1 MMSRSK
7 AVLCGLYAGL
17 VAGIAMTLAMLL
29 LAWLFQIATPLV
41 ILGDRLSVFISPKP
55 FFWIMGRVGGYNHL
69 KQLGVGSSVFGQ
81 ILVGAIGGIVY
92 GLVRRNRDDVG
103 YRWTSLIFVALPL
116 AISAILLW
124 PVLGTHYGGMPID
137 AARLITLLGLAI
149 SFLLFERVLVLGFD
163 FLTSRGQ
170 EKTVASPAF
179 SPHLGRRAFLFG
191 ALGLL
196 FVGGGAAIARKLF
209 RIATFSYDGTQY
221 KGEGVRPITPNDQ
234 FYCVTKN
241 VVDPRVDAGLWH
253 LEVIGMVQHPRTYR
267 LLDLKEVEMVD
278 QETPLMCINN
288 ELDAGLMSNAVWRG
302 IPMADWLQA
311 SAPLPGAERVRLH
324 GVDNYTDT
332 VPFQKA
338 MSPTTLVA
346 LMMNGVDLP
355 DRHGFPARAI
365 VPGYFGEKHVKW
377 LTRIEVTKANVKGF
391 YETQGWGPNFIV
403 PTRSRIDIPYNET
416 WMKLADAAK
425 GVPVKGVAFGGDRG
439 ISRVE
444 FSSDDG
450 ESWDEAKIDYP
461 GTNLTWALWSFN
473 WAPGDDVDDYTLV
486 VRATDGEGKVQEFE
500 EGRAFTSGI
509 TGFHKVMVHI
519 FA

>member
-7 AVLCGLYAGL
+7 AALCGFSAGL
-17 VAGIAMTLAMLL
+17 VAGIVMTLAMLL

-69 KQLGVGSSVFGQ
+69 KQLGVGSSMLGQ
-81 ILVGAIGGIVY
+81 ILVGAIGGMVY
-92 GLVRRNRDDVG
+92 GIVRRKRQQHFG
-103 YRWTSLIFVALPL
+103 YRWT
-116 AISAILLW
+116 
-124 PVLGTHYGGMPID
+124 
-137 AARLITLLGLAI
+137 
-149 SFLLFERVLVLGFD
+149 FLLFELVLVLGFD
-163 FLTSRGQ
+163 FLTSRGH
-170 EKTVASPAF
+170 EETAASPEF
-179 SPHLGRRAFLFG
+179 SPHLGRRAFL
-191 ALGLL
+191 LGTLGIL
-196 FVGGGAAIARKLF
+196 FAGGGAAIARKLF

-221 KGEGVRPITPNDQ
+221 KGADVQAITPNNQ

-241 VVDPRVDAGLWH
+241 VVDPRVDGGLWH
-253 LEVIGMVQHPRTYR
+253 LEVTGLVRRPHTYR
-267 LLDLKEVEMVD
+267 LLDFKSMEMID
-278 QETPLMCINN
+278 QETTLMCISNG
-288 ELDAGLMSNAVWRG
+288 LDAGLMSNAVWRG
-302 IPMADWLQA
+302 IPMADLLEAA
-311 SAPLPGAERVRLH
+311 SPFPGAERVRLH

-338 MSPTTLVA
+338 MTPTTLIA
-346 LMMNGVDLP
+346 FMMNGMELP

-377 LTRIEVTKANVKGF
+377 LTRIEVTKATAKGF

-403 PTRSRIDIPYNET
+403 PTRSRIDIPYNES
-416 WMKLADAAK
+416 WIKVADAAK
-425 GVPVKGVAFGGDRG
+425 GIPVKGVAFGGDRG

-461 GTNLTWALWSFN
+461 GTKLSWALWSFN
-473 WAPGDDVDDYTLV
+473 WEPDEADDYTFV
-486 VRATDGEGKVQEFE
+486 VRATDGEGNVQQFE
-500 EGRAFTSGI
+500 ENRAFTSGI
-509 TGFHKVMVHI
+509 TGFHKVIVHI